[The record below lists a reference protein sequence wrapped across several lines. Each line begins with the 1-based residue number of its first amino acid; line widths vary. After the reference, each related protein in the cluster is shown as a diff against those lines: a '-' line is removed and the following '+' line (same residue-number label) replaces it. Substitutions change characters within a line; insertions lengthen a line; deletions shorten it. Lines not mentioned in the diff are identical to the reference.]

1 MTGQFLSA
9 CKLEV
14 YIENPSRDS
23 HYILNVCLSVHVS
36 VHICDTLLILHLSP
50 LYNVPFF
57 LREGVKKKLWRSVR
71 LTAWVGVNIFQGW
84 IFFQWWIFFRGEYF
98 SGATSFQVLIFFSDE
113 RFSGVNIFQRWI
125 FVRVEYFSGWIFFR
139 VLYFSGAN
147 IF

>member
-50 LYNVPFF
+50 LYDVPFF
-57 LREGVKKKLWRSVR
+57 LITHWGLETYSVSLVFRDHSLGFQKVYPRPYKPYIFWKLIIWRWQWPRRR
-71 LTAWVGVNIFQGW
+71 LTKRQIQRQRHTDTDNPKCFQDPTYAIFSSSNAGGSR
-84 IFFQWWIFFRGEYF
+84 I
-98 SGATSFQVLIFFSDE
+98 
-113 RFSGVNIFQRWI
+113 
-125 FVRVEYFSGWIFFR
+125 
-139 VLYFSGAN
+139 
-147 IF
+147 

>member
-23 HYILNVCLSVHVS
+23 HYILNVCLPVHVS

-57 LREGVKKKLWRSVR
+57 LKGRGKKKTVKKRQADR
-71 LTAWVGVNIFQGW
+71 LGW
-84 IFFQWWIFFRGEYF
+84 GEY
-98 SGATSFQVLIFFSDE
+98 
-113 RFSGVNIFQRWI
+113 FSGVNIFP
-125 FVRVEYFSGWIFFR
+125 VV
-139 VLYFSGAN
+139 N
-147 IF
+147 IFQK